1 MAKIAPSFEPKRV
14 EPKFPKLDLDALFGA
29 QKANL
34 AVAHEAQR
42 VLVDAAQAIARLQ
55 HGYLEQAVA
64 EAKTALASK
73 ELRKPEAMLAEVRAA
88 AEQAVAVTKEVVD
101 LAAAAQR
108 RVAELVAQR
117 TAANLAQ
124 LNTRAAA

>member
-1 MAKIAPSFEPKRV
+1 
-14 EPKFPKLDLDALFGA
+14 
-29 QKANL
+29 
-34 AVAHEAQR
+34 
-42 VLVDAAQAIARLQ
+42 
-55 HGYLEQAVA
+55 VA

-73 ELRKPEAMLAEVRAA
+73 ELRKPEAVLAEAKAA

-117 TAANLAQ
+117 TAANIAQ